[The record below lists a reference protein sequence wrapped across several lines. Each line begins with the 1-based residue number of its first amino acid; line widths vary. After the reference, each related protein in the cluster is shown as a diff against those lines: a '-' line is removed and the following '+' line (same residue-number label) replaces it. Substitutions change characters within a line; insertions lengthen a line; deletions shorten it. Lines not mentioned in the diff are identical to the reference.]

1 MSSETFAKL
10 GYWRIGGPMERFVR
24 PDTVDELRAAL
35 IDARERGRGFFVL
48 GRGSNLLVPD
58 EGLPG
63 TTVQLAGDLAAIHE
77 VDPGGSPQGVVEL
90 RVGAGVA
97 NAVLLHRHLG
107 VLRGLGPL
115 AGVPGTMGGAIAM
128 NAGTSLGE
136 IGAVVARVEG
146 LDADGVLRTI
156 ERRDLP
162 MAYRQG
168 GLPPGFVVTAAVLRL
183 TRTGAADEKEAVA
196 IHLARRA
203 ATQPLDLPSCG
214 SVFRNPS
221 GDSAGRLIEA
231 AGLKGWRCG
240 DAQISPKHANFI
252 VNLGNAKATDV
263 IACIRTAMN
272 EVHSRFHVLLS
283 TEVQIVGRLAEI
295 QWQAPPDLG

>member
-1 MSSETFAKL
+1 MSETFAKL

-24 PDTVDELRAAL
+24 PETLDDLRAAL
-35 IDARERGRGFFVL
+35 LDARERDRGFFVL

-63 TTVQLAGDLAAIHE
+63 TTVQLAGELATIREIHS
-77 VDPGGSPQGVVEL
+77 DPDSVEL
-90 RVGAGVA
+90 RVGAGAA
-97 NAVLLHRHLG
+97 NAVLLNRHLG

-156 ERRDLP
+156 ERGDLP
-162 MAYRQG
+162 MAYRHG

-183 TRTGAADEKEAVA
+183 SRTGAADEKETVAV
-196 IHLARRA
+196 HLARRA

-214 SVFRNPS
+214 SVFRNPP

-263 IACIRTAMN
+263 IACIRTSMS
-272 EVHSRFHVLLS
+272 EVHSRFNVLLS

-295 QWQAPPDLG
+295 QWPAATDLG